1 MNLSIRY
8 CVATALLCALLTGC
22 EDSEIG
28 TVKAASYPGDQTHTY
43 GSALS
48 DRAVCKSTSWKTFKD
63 ASNRSAVEY
72 RCELND
78 AVAALNKVRD
88 AQIDDLNGYLKASN
102 DNLSKAIEGTAG
114 DADRYA
120 KLLEEKKAV
129 VQQIDEKAQVQLAG
143 MDGPSALK
151 AKQVLDASRAYAV
164 SEVERYQAELDK
176 AKAGGNAESL
186 KASMQS
192 YQDRVTTDIA
202 SLHAKYDGVKSVTEV
217 IQWAVNDKTVVPTYF
232 GFEIDSANG
241 KQTVDKSS
249 QFTGYL
255 RQIVANRGQDYVT
268 LVAPT
273 LLAGVANTT
282 GK

>member
-8 CVATALLCALLTGC
+8 CVATALLCGLLTGC

-28 TVKAASYPGDQTHTY
+28 AVKAAGYPGDQTHTY

-48 DRAVCKSTSWKTFKD
+48 DRAACKSTSWKTFKD

-88 AQIDDLNGYLKASN
+88 AQIDDINGYLKASN

-114 DADRYA
+114 DVDRYA

-129 VQQIDEKAQVQLAG
+129 VQQIDEKSQAQLAG

-151 AKQVLDASRAYAV
+151 AKQVLDTSRAYAV

-176 AKAGGNAESL
+176 AKAGGNADSL

-192 YQDRVTTDIA
+192 YQDRAAADIA
-202 SLHAKYDGVKSVTEV
+202 NLHAKYDGVKSVTEV
-217 IQWAVNDKTVVPTYF
+217 IQWAVNDKVVVPTYF
-232 GFEIDSANG
+232 GFEIDSSNG
-241 KQTVDKSS
+241 KQSVDKAS
-249 QFTGYL
+249 QFTGFL

-273 LLAGVANTT
+273 VLAGVANTT